1 MELYCHAREK
11 TENIFLYFFTELKT
25 YHLSYSIYK
34 HEAIDFADPRSMQDA
49 CHINFVM
56 DLALRRVCGS
66 VVELGALRFVSSW
79 GIFSFSHARE
89 KTENIF
95 LYFFTKLK
103 TNHLSYSIL
112 KHRIINLHILEII
125 FYKFAYGYLFWE
137 YQCPISN
144 AFFRRLM
151 FAINKTHLY
160 STLHLVNFWK
170 QKYLHLTPI
179 FII

>member
-95 LYFFTKLK
+95 LYFFTELK

-112 KHRIINLHILEII
+112 KHRNFQSSKVPFLLGNFFFFPRSGKDRKHLS
-125 FYKFAYGYLFWE
+125 LF
-137 YQCPISN
+137 
-144 AFFRRLM
+144 
-151 FAINKTHLY
+151 LY
-160 STLHLVNFWK
+160 RA
-170 QKYLHLTPI
+170 QD
-179 FII
+179 